1 MRYAVER
8 IRYAGTPPRYADASF
23 RYAGGRFRYAAG
35 GFRVK
40 FARPRAD
47 ATDMLIPAPPMSN
60 AERQRQFRERNPGYY
75 GRLHAR
81 RRAAVRALD
90 AQLSAAAQATAARRE
105 PLLLPAPVEALEI
118 PGMTIPA
125 VGAFAKMPKLSP
137 VPVSSEMTS
146 PPLAA
151 RRG

>member
-40 FARPRAD
+40 FASPRAD
-47 ATDMLIPAPPMSN
+47 ATDMLVHRPPMTN
-60 AERQRQFRERNPGYY
+60 TERQRQFRKANPGYY
-75 GRLHAR
+75 ARLHAR
-81 RRAAVRALD
+81 RRAGMRAR
-90 AQLSAAAQATAARRE
+90 AAEVCIAALATAARRE